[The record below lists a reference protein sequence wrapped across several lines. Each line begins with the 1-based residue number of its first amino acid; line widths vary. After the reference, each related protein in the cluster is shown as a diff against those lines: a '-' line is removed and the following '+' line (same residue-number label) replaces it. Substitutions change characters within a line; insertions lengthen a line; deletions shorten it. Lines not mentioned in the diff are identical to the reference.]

1 LIEQAMSGRPLFDST
16 QPTPLSALSGRA
28 IDDFRVTA
36 PAELLALLRR
46 LVDGAVVVQLSAPGG
61 AAYTSTLWSVDGTA
75 RTISFDADAAHPQ
88 VRALIDAG
96 EATAVAYLDAIK
108 LQFDLNGLML
118 VHGRGASTLQAL
130 WPEAMFRFQRRSF
143 FRVRAREGAIAQVRH
158 PVAGRMLSLRLLDV
172 SVGGCALALPADA
185 EPIAPGTAL
194 EGARLELDADTM
206 LIATLTVQHVSGGF
220 GGSTTATR
228 LGCSFSGLD
237 ATSQRAL
244 QRYVDLTQRRQ
255 KFLLL
260 G

>member
-1 LIEQAMSGRPLFDST
+1 MENAPLFAST

-28 IDDFRVTA
+28 IDDFRVTD
-36 PAELLALLRR
+36 PAEMRALLRR
-46 LVDGAVVVQLSAPGG
+46 LIDGAVVVQLSAPGG
-61 AAYTSTLWSVDGTA
+61 ASYSSTLWSVDTVG
-75 RTISFDADAAHPQ
+75 RTVNFDADAAHPQ

-108 LQFDLNGLML
+108 LQFDLHGLML

-130 WPEAMFRFQRRSF
+130 WPDCMFRFQRRSF
-143 FRVRAREGAIAQVRH
+143 FRVRTREGAIAQLRH
-158 PVAGRMLSLRLLDV
+158 PVHGRMLSLRVLDV
-172 SVGGCALALPADA
+172 SVGGCALTLPAEIDA
-185 EPIAPGTAL
+185 IAPGTVI

-206 LIATLTVQHVSGGF
+206 VVATLTVQHVSGGF
-220 GGSTTATR
+220 GGSSDASR
-228 LGCSFSGLD
+228 LGCSFSALD

-244 QRYVDLTQRRQ
+244 QRCVDLTQRRQ

>member
-1 LIEQAMSGRPLFDST
+1 MEHAPVFDST

-28 IDDFRVTA
+28 IDDFRVADPT
-36 PAELLALLRR
+36 EMWALLRR
-46 LVDGAVVVQLSAPGG
+46 LIDGAVVVQLSAPGG
-61 AAYTSTLWSVDGTA
+61 ASYSSTLWSVDAVA
-75 RTISFDADAAHPQ
+75 RTVSFDADAAHPQ

-108 LQFDLNGLML
+108 LQFDLQGLML

-130 WPEAMFRFQRRSF
+130 WPQCLFRFQRRSF
-143 FRVRAREGAIAQVRH
+143 FRVRTREGAIAQVRH
-158 PVAGRMLSLRLLDV
+158 PVAGRMLSLRVLNV
-172 SVGGCALALPADA
+172 SVGGCALALPAEI
-185 EPIAPGTAL
+185 EPIAPGTVF

-206 LIATLTVQHVSGGF
+206 VVATLTVQHVSGGF
-220 GGSTTATR
+220 GGSSNASR
-228 LGCSFSGLD
+228 LGCSFGGLD

-244 QRYVDLTQRRQ
+244 QRCVDLTQRRQ